1 MQSNA
6 REPLENISGTVIMT
20 AKSAPLPD
28 ELLSLVAEKFH
39 MLSDATRLVILRCLM
54 DGGEL
59 NVSEIVARSGRGL
72 ANVSKHLKLLA
83 DARLITRRKE
93 GSFVLYK
100 LDDPILQKICS
111 LVCDSLRRELEVE
124 MKRNKGLLKGRSGRT
139 PHPRQLNVASL
150 RRGRATGKD
159 RSRDR

>member
-1 MQSNA
+1 
-6 REPLENISGTVIMT
+6 MT
-20 AKSAPLPD
+20 AKSTPLPD
-28 ELLSLVAEKFH
+28 ELLSLVADKFH
-39 MLSDATRLVILRCLM
+39 MLSDATRLAILRCLM

-59 NVSEIVARSGRGL
+59 NVSEIVKLSGRGL

-111 LVCDSLRRELEVE
+111 LVCDSLRRDLEAE
-124 MKRNKGLLKGRSGRT
+124 MKKNKGLLKK
-139 PHPRQLNVASL
+139 
-150 RRGRATGKD
+150 RR
-159 RSRDR
+159 